1 MFTAHWTPITEALPE
16 DGTRVLC
23 LIPGNS
29 VYLPGKTGATELRE
43 VVVMRFARDFFL
55 TSPSKTGYTGEP
67 HFWLGEGTSNRF
79 FAEVTHW
86 MHLPEKPFFNPIS

>member
-1 MFTAHWTPITEALPE
+1 MVHPDWISVNDRLPA
-16 DGTRVLC
+16 DGERVFC
-23 LIPGNS
+23 KVPGNS

-43 VVVMRFARDFFL
+43 VVVMRFALDFFV
-55 TSPSKTGYTGEP
+55 TNPSKTGYTGPP

-86 MHLPEKPFFNPIS
+86 LPLPPV

>member
-1 MFTAHWTPITEALPE
+1 MVHPDWISVNDRLPA
-16 DGTRVLC
+16 DGERVLC
-23 LIPGNS
+23 KVPGNS

-43 VVVMRFARDFFL
+43 VVVMRFALDFFV
-55 TSPSKTGYTGEP
+55 TNPSKTGYSGPP

-86 MHLPEKPFFNPIS
+86 LPLPPV